1 MGIYDTTSRVN
12 IEVEQV
18 AIILNQSLGC
28 YTLTNF
34 LYSYSDNT
42 VLYHEHLDIDHLP
55 GGFAPCAKGL

>member
-18 AIILNQSLGC
+18 AIIPNQSLGC

-42 VLYHEHLDIDHLP
+42 VLRRVQKGLERLHDV
-55 GGFAPCAKGL
+55 FASCAKGL

>member
-18 AIILNQSLGC
+18 AIIPNQSLGC
-28 YTLTNF
+28 YALTNF

-42 VLYHEHLDIDHLP
+42 VFIMNTE
-55 GGFAPCAKGL
+55 A

>member
-18 AIILNQSLGC
+18 AIIPNQSLGC

-42 VLYHEHLDIDHLP
+42 VLYHEH
-55 GGFAPCAKGL
+55 